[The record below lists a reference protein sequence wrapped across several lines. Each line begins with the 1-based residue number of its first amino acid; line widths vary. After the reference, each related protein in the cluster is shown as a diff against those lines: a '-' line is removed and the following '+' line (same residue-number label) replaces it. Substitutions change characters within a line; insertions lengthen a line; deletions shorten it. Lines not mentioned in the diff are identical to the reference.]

1 MEIATKLG
9 LTDEVFCRMVTKTK
23 MLFSNVLGHAG
34 ELHYEKILNE
44 KKTKFIKAETDKHFD
59 YLIDKK
65 KIQIRINGQATI
77 EKSYQPS
84 WDKLTNWSRRCYL
97 SEHKP
102 GTEVLKPSSGFPE
115 KFVNE
120 SPNDEES
127 IEGLKNFAVIK
138 IIIRSVEWLF
148 LASQGHR
155 RAIFKV
161 LRESSNFSI
170 DKKWLIP

>member
-65 KIQIRINGQATI
+65 KIQIKRFETA
-77 EKSYQPS
+77 S
-84 WDKLTNWSRRCYL
+84 TN
-97 SEHKP
+97 
-102 GTEVLKPSSGFPE
+102 E
-115 KFVNE
+115 KFLGVNLTQTHGDR
-120 SPNDEES
+120 S
-127 IEGLKNFAVIK
+127 GKGNF
-138 IIIRSVEWLF
+138 
-148 LASQGHR
+148 
-155 RAIFKV
+155 
-161 LRESSNFSI
+161 
-170 DKKWLIP
+170 